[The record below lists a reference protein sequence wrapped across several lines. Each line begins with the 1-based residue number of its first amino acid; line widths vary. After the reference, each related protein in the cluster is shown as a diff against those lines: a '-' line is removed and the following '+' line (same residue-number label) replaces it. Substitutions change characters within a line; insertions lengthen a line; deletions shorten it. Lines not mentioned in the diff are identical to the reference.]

1 MDAGML
7 KAKWNKIASTNV
19 VRGFKSI
26 RISNDCFSD
35 LYLGVDEDGRHSLIL
50 SLPNDHG
57 VEFNSLV
64 KEKISV
70 ELFPESNYLVMTLID
85 YEYNNLFDDLI
96 ISIFN
101 AIKEI
106 EEVGEYS
113 KIFIL
118 TFYQWILFF
127 MPGNNER
134 LSKELI
140 KGLWGELIVLK
151 TLIED
156 ESYLNIDKVLAGW
169 TGPYDKGHDFVY
181 DDYNIEVKTKD
192 VKKICVR
199 ISSEHQLEVEVGKG
213 LNLSVVSVSDDLVNG
228 CSLKEILLDIKML
241 VFEHL
246 GDFSIVLKA
255 LLQKG
260 ITSENIKEYDNY
272 RFELHTIHNY
282 DCLINDFP
290 RMTSTKLPASVSNL
304 SYEINLTYLTDYM
317 TSVREY

>member
-1 MDAGML
+1 MNVGML
-7 KAKWNKIASTNV
+7 KLKWNKIASTKV

-35 LYLGVDEDGRHSLIL
+35 LYLGVDEEGRHSLIL

-57 VEFNSLV
+57 FEFNSLI

-70 ELFPESNYLVMTLID
+70 ELFPETNYLVMTLTD
-85 YEYNNLFDDLI
+85 FEYNNLFDDLI

-101 AIKEI
+101 VIKEV

-113 KIFIL
+113 KLFIL

-127 MPGNNER
+127 MPSNNER
-134 LSKELI
+134 LTKDLI

-151 TLIED
+151 ALIED
-156 ESYLNIDKVLAGW
+156 EVFLNVDQVLAGW

-181 DDYNIEVKTKD
+181 DDYNVEVKTKD

-199 ISSEHQLEVEVGKG
+199 ISSEHQLEVEVGKE
-213 LNLSVVSVSDDLVNG
+213 LILSVVSVSDDLVNG
-228 CSLKEILLDIKML
+228 CSLKEILLDIKTL
-241 VFEHL
+241 VFERL

-282 DCLINDFP
+282 DCLITDFP
-290 RMTSTKLPASVSNL
+290 KIISAKLPEPVSNI
-304 SYEINLTYLTDYM
+304 SYDINLTYLTGFI